1 MYIGTLAREI
11 YDTFTEDLQKELHD
25 WAIKVLELL
34 YKQQTRLMESIYD
47 EVGLTHDVKVF
58 VRYNANKALMNIGFD
73 SYFEEEEVN
82 PIILNGLQ
90 TRTKEMDYFSMKGN
104 GYQSMIAEP
113 ITEDDLSFIL
123 GTESIAINETKND
136 NDVLNFATKTEDEI
150 IALLKESIID
160 SDIYSAS
167 RIKTVENTL
176 LEYLVKTLKR
186 TYGNIT
192 HRQIIE
198 FLRDSDSD
206 KLDVL
211 IDLYN
216 SDVEDVEINAENVKM
231 VNWLINY
238 FELRDGDDESTD
250 EDENEPDKL
259 TTDYEVTA
267 PYRRLLITIL
277 NDM

>member
-136 NDVLNFATKTEDEI
+136 NDVLNFSTKTEDEI

-238 FELRDGDDESTD
+238 FDLRDEGYHATD
-250 EDENEPDKL
+250 EDENESDKL

>member
-136 NDVLNFATKTEDEI
+136 NDVLNFSTKTEDEI
-150 IALLKESIID
+150 ITLLKESIID

-238 FELRDGDDESTD
+238 FDLRDEGYHATD
-250 EDENEPDKL
+250 EDENESDKL

>member
-136 NDVLNFATKTEDEI
+136 NDVLNFSTKTEDEI

-231 VNWLINY
+231 VNWLVNY
-238 FELRDGDDESTD
+238 FDLRDEGYHATD
-250 EDENEPDKL
+250 EDGNESDKL